1 MMQQVETVLWDTIAQ
16 TEQESQKPVH
26 LDTSPMPQEIQIL
39 LDVNYVQKDI
49 TVRVQ
54 ELAHQQDLV
63 MAVIIVQKDR
73 TSVLQHPISVHQDIT
88 VPLEVLYRYHVY
100 QELIRISMDR
110 QHAKLVHKATIVMV
124 LYKTIHSVPMEYRT
138 QHHVNQATIVQLVP
152 NSLLSL
158 VVPMVHSVT
167 SII

>member
-1 MMQQVETVLWDTIAQ
+1 MKLVYFW
-16 TEQESQKPVH
+16 
-26 LDTSPMPQEIQIL
+26 
-39 LDVNYVQKDI
+39 DI

-110 QHAKLVHKATIVMV
+110 
-124 LYKTIHSVPMEYRT
+124 Y
-138 QHHVNQATIVQLVP
+138 
-152 NSLLSL
+152 LLIYLSA
-158 VVPMVHSVT
+158 
-167 SII
+167 I